1 MTLIHTPRMRD
12 GLIAFAVLGVLM
24 FGGPWLVRRGR
35 RRAGPAHVPPSEG
48 HLVLRPPR
56 RNAVML
62 GITALIPAAL
72 LGSLTVRSVQYG
84 KTGPAGLAAGA
95 LATLLVLAVAVYQF
109 ASAFRA
115 HLLVHDTGIE
125 RVGVFGRRLVGWKR
139 IAKISFNPANHWFVL
154 KVAGGSHLWL
164 PADLAGMGDFAVV
177 ALRRIPPPV
186 LQSADPVVREVL
198 EELAAAVAPARP

>member
-1 MTLIHTPRMRD
+1 MRD

-24 FGGPWLVRRGR
+24 FGAPWLIRLFR
-35 RRAGPAHVPPSEG
+35 RRASPAHVPPSDG
-48 HLVLRPPR
+48 HIVLRPPR

-72 LGSLTVRSVQYG
+72 LGSLTVGSWQLGR
-84 KTGPAGLAAGA
+84 TGPAGLVGG
-95 LATLLVLAVAVYQF
+95 LLVTLLVLAVAVYQF
-109 ASAFRA
+109 AYAFRA

-139 IAKISFNPANHWFVL
+139 IAKIAFNPANHWFVVT
-154 KVAGGSHLWL
+154 VAGGSHMWL
-164 PADLAGMGDFAVV
+164 PADLEGMGDFAVV

-186 LQSADPVVREVL
+186 LQAADPVVREVL
-198 EELAAAVAPARP
+198 EELAAAVAPPPP